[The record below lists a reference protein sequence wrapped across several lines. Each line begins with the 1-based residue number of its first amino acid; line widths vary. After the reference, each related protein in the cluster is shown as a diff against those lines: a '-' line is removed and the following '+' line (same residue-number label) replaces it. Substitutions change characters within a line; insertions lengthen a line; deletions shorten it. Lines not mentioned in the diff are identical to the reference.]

1 MDKEHI
7 NYLMLYK
14 KPISESILEYATDN
28 FTKSNARHLVDLDEN
43 ENKNELLI
51 VIKDLIEW
59 YKTNLDMIKKD
70 RFVFKKSD
78 HVISYNLLV
87 NIEKQLLYKQW
98 INL

>member
-87 NIEKQLLYKQW
+87 NIEKQLLYKQ
-98 INL
+98 

>member
-7 NYLMLYK
+7 NYLLLYK

-87 NIEKQLLYKQW
+87 NIEKQLLYKQ
-98 INL
+98 